1 MACLE
6 NSPTGLLRV
15 KGFVELR
22 GEPGR
27 VLMVQAVGRM
37 WSIEPLREA
46 PPATQPANGLVL
58 IGLSAPAGLWLQ
70 TWAQTGGYL

>member
-1 MACLE
+1 
-6 NSPTGLLRV
+6 V
-15 KGFVELR
+15 H
-22 GEPGR
+22 
-27 VLMVQAVGRM
+27 MVQAVGRM
-37 WSIEPLREA
+37 WGIEPLREA